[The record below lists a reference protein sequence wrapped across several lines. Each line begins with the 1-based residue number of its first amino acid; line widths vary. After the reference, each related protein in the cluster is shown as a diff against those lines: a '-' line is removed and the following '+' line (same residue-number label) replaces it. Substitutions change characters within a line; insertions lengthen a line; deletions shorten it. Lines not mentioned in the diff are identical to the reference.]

1 MKTSYFANL
10 RHLKSYLS
18 ISQYPPKWY
27 DGPQLKMLAPPPAL
41 LKAAHNGL
49 SHAEYE
55 KQYKRDVLDHLDAQE
70 VYDAITDEYGD
81 DVALLCFEKPG
92 DFCHR
97 RLVAQWLET
106 ELKVAVPE
114 WEPKPKSKMTLQF

>member
-10 RHLKSYLS
+10 RNLKVALS

-27 DGPQLKMLAPPPAL
+27 DGPQLKMLAPPPSL

-49 SHAEYE
+49 SHEEYE
-55 KQYKRDVLDHLDAQE
+55 KQYKRDVLDHLDARD
-70 VYDAITDEYGD
+70 VYDAIIDEYGD

-97 RLVAQWLET
+97 RLVAEWFET
-106 ELKVAVPE
+106 ELKVSVPE
-114 WEPKPKSKMTLQF
+114 WEPQPKSKMTLQF